1 MELLRFYV
9 LLLICAIRVS
19 AQIETSISICTDIH
33 IDEKTA
39 KDDVP
44 TRIYDCLQR
53 GRVYLVSKSIIE
65 QVVGEPAREYYDALL
80 KYEAAHEK
88 AAENNKDVRRELR
101 SLQRE
106 IITMSARLR
115 FFATGFNVPDFI
127 NLSDGRRLRLM
138 QEHVNNVK
146 DTLFYLRAVPP
157 LIDTYKSHIRNLTF
171 VSDAQFLVERD
182 ERRQEFEDSLV
193 NLSAWIREQY
203 V

>member
-1 MELLRFYV
+1 MKSVICYILLS
-9 LLLICAIRVS
+9 ICASVYA

-33 IDEKTA
+33 IDRKTA
-39 KDDVP
+39 RDAVP

-80 KYEAAHEK
+80 KYEDAHEK
-88 AAENNKDVRRELR
+88 AAENNKDGRRELR
-101 SLQRE
+101 VLQRE

-138 QEHVNNVK
+138 QEHVDNVK

-157 LIDTYKSHIRNLTF
+157 MIGTYTSHVQNLTW
-171 VSDAQFLVERD
+171 VSDAPMLAERD
-182 ERRQEFEDSLV
+182 EHRQRFEDSLV